1 MFCQIMDSADYHI
14 CADNDDNNDDNNDFF
29 FLKSAHL

>member
-14 CADNDDNNDDNNDFF
+14 CADNDDNNDDNNDLF
-29 FLKSAHL
+29 S